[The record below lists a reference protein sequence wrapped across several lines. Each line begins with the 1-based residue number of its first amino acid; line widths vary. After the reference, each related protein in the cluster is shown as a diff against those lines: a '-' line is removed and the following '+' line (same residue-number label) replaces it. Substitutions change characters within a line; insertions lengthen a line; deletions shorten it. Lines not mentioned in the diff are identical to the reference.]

1 MRPEI
6 VQPKVLCNLGIGKA
20 NIFVTSLHLSKRSQQ
35 RLTLWCGSR
44 SGGSD
49 DKKPKTNPKQ
59 KTELGKNEELF
70 TEIVGKHTYGWPK
83 EEKHGTVSY
92 TSTSQLL

>member
-1 MRPEI
+1 MAKKKQTPN
-6 VQPKVLCNLGIGKA
+6 KK
-20 NIFVTSLHLSKRSQQ
+20 Q
-35 RLTLWCGSR
+35 R
-44 SGGSD
+44 
-49 DKKPKTNPKQ
+49 